1 MFGFGVVLARYRLG
15 RGGVNV
21 LLFQSKMVYHNDVIP
36 AENRDASD
44 L

>member
-1 MFGFGVVLARYRLG
+1 MFCFGVVLARYWLG
-15 RGGVNV
+15 TGGVNV
-21 LLFQSKMVYHNDVIP
+21 LLFQNKMVYHNGVIT